1 MFRNREAA
9 SRFLL
14 ILGSV
19 AALAIFSSTMS
30 KNPALPL
37 LALDIGAS
45 DAQIGLVS
53 SISPIPGILIS
64 SVVGAYSDRHGR
76 SRIITIS
83 LLIFATAPFLYL
95 FVTEVWQLALVR
107 FYHGFATA
115 MFMPVAMAAVADRFQ
130 SSSRGQALGAYSSF
144 TMAGRFMAPFMG
156 GALIFY
162 ASFTSLYLVIGLSA
176 IVALLLSLAI
186 PWDAKGTV
194 VHAKKF
200 EGSTV
205 SALKSVVKERRIM
218 VTSSM
223 EALQYFAMGAF
234 EAFLPIYMDQ
244 VLHFNTLEIGFVMGI
259 QVVAMLLTKPLMGRL
274 SDRRGRVPFI
284 VGGLLLGG
292 VAIALMPLA
301 SNLFVLAGLSIAFG
315 LTVATV
321 TASTSALVTEIAGSS
336 AHGSSIGVLSSIMDV
351 GHSVGPFVTGSS
363 YRHGLFHGRL
373 RSGRRAI
380 DRRSHNLRIRD
391 ADDRG
396 PDVELIAS

>member
-1 MFRNREAA
+1 VPHDKGTS

-37 LALDIGAS
+37 LALSIGAS
-45 DAQIGLVS
+45 DAQIGLIS
-53 SISPIPGILIS
+53 AISPIPGILIS
-64 SVVGAYSDRHGR
+64 SVVGAYSDKHGR
-76 SRIITIS
+76 SRIILIS

-95 FVTEVWQLALVR
+95 FVTQVWQLAFVR

-115 MFMPVAMAAVADRFQ
+115 MFMPVAMAAVADRFPP
-130 SSSRGQALGAYSSF
+130 SVRGQALGTYSSF
-144 TMAGRFMAPFMG
+144 TMVGRFIAPFLG

-162 ASFTSLYLVIGLSA
+162 ASFTSLYLVIGFSA
-176 IVALLLSLAI
+176 IFALLLSLLI
-186 PWDAKGTV
+186 PWEAKGAIM
-194 VHAKKF
+194 HAKKF

-205 SALKSVVKERRIM
+205 SALKQVLRERKIM

-234 EAFLPIYMDQ
+234 EAFLPIYMNE
-244 VLHFNTLEIGFVMGI
+244 VLHFNALQIGFVMGI
-259 QVVAMLLTKPLMGRL
+259 QVVSMLLAKPLMGRL

-284 VGGLLLGG
+284 IGGLLLGA
-292 VAIALMPLA
+292 VTITLMPMT
-301 SNLFVLAGLSIAFG
+301 SNLLVLAALSIGFG

-336 AHGSSIGVLSSIMDV
+336 THGSSIGVLSSVMDI
-351 GHSVGPFVTGSS
+351 GHSVGPLVTGMVVGAISFMAGF
-363 YRHGLFHGRL
+363 GLA
-373 RSGRRAI
+373 AI
-380 DRRSHNLRIRD
+380 L
-391 ADDRG
+391 
-396 PDVELIAS
+396 LIGGAVIFAMEMRTPIAKKA